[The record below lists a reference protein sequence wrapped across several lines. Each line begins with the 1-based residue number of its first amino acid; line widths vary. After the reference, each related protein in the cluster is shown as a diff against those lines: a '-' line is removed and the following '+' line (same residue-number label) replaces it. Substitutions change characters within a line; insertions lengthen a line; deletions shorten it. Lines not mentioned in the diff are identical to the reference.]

1 MSDIIPGRKMT
12 DENDNDKNVG
22 NNGDKVADGGV
33 AGDVTVEKSLGWFKL
48 QVKVP
53 ANSQVVGIADEFGKY
68 LREKIILWRMDNLTK
83 ILTKVEEMV
92 GEAQTC
98 RLPLK
103 TALESAEAASLAD
116 DDNLQT
122 LWANLLAQYLVSGA
136 EKRESFVGILH
147 QLTPLEAQIFK
158 ALYEKQRKLKPEWQ
172 QRAWLGK
179 DEVMERFNLS
189 EDDYVVA
196 HQDMLRIGIIS
207 RPTEKYLMRY
217 EFFTPHN
224 YTMPIS
230 EMGVAFGDYVIAPSL
245 ARGGG
250 EPEKGAG

>member
-1 MSDIIPGRKMT
+1 MT
-12 DENDNDKNVG
+12 DEKDNEVIAG
-22 NNGDKVADGGV
+22 NGGDKWWERLLYQMLAPSARELGYHFKERVA
-33 AGDVTVEKSLGWFKL
+33 
-48 QVKVP
+48 Q
-53 ANSQVVGIADEFGKY
+53 
-68 LREKIILWRMDNLTK
+68 WRMKNLAK
-83 ILTKVEEMV
+83 I
-92 GEAQTC
+92 EAKKQQLIGDAKT
-98 RLPLK
+98 RAVPTK
-103 TALESAEAASLAD
+103 TAIEFVDAASMVD
-116 DDNLQT
+116 DEMLQT
-122 LWANLLAQYLVSGA
+122 LWANLLCQYLVVGA

-158 ALYEKQRKLKPEWQ
+158 ALYEKQRKLKPEWR

-230 EMGVAFGDYVIAPSL
+230 EMGVAFGDYVIAPGL

-250 EPEKGAG
+250 EPDKGAD